1 MESQSQNHTPVNL
14 LNSRT
19 EAGQSRLSEGGMVE
33 RIAQSMFN
41 FLRFR
46 LGASEKTV
54 SWENADKETREF
66 FLRQSRAILT
76 SMLKPTDSILRAI
89 EATILHKN
97 DRQDMLEEIWRAA
110 VSASLNG

>member
-1 MESQSQNHTPVNL
+1 M
-14 LNSRT
+14 
-19 EAGQSRLSEGGMVE
+19 AE

-54 SWENADKETREF
+54 SWENADKETQEF

-76 SMLKPTDSILRAI
+76 SMLKPTENILRAI
-89 EATILHKN
+89 EAAILHKK
-97 DRQDMLEEIWRAA
+97 DSEDMLEEIWRAA
-110 VSASLNG
+110 ISASLND